1 MLEMNRNSAGEVQE
15 PSLEKE
21 NRISIIIDKPI
32 GTVFEFTTNPKN
44 THLWFSTISEETAE
58 EYPPKVGTIYKNRG
72 KGDSKWNEY
81 EVVEFEENKVFALS
95 DGNYTVRY
103 SYNEL
108 DTNQT
113 EMEYWEWVNEG
124 KLTDPLSEDV
134 LKDLKE
140 ILEKP

>member
-1 MLEMNRNSAGEVQE
+1 MSENHGISPKEVQE
-15 PSLEKE
+15 SNLEKE
-21 NRISIIIDKPI
+21 NRISVTIDKPI

-58 EYPPKVGTIYKNRG
+58 KYPPEIDTIYRNRG
-72 KGDSKWNEY
+72 GEDSEWNEY
-81 EVVEFEENKVFALS
+81 KVVEFQENKVFALS

-103 SYNEL
+103 SYRGLEGNK
-108 DTNQT
+108 T

-124 KLTDPLSEDV
+124 DLTDPLSEDV

-140 ILEKP
+140 ILEKL